1 MSTATF
7 GDRYAPM
14 RRFTSKAL
22 YQKYLTLTNRA
33 LEKSR
38 CREQETLVKSFCSAL
53 RRTNVRP
60 TLSLVALL
68 AAFVSLA
75 SLATPR
81 PEAAAIASA
90 HPLATEAGRV
100 TLERG
105 GNAFDAAVAIAAALA
120 VVEPA
125 SSGLGGGGF
134 WLLYQ
139 ASDGFATM
147 VDARERAPLAASADM
162 YLDKKGTPVPG
173 LSLDGPLAAAIPG
186 TPAALVHIAR
196 HYGHLPLSRSLA
208 PAMRLAREGF
218 TVTPRYRRLVRH
230 RLSVLSPAAA
240 QVFLDHG
247 KVPEEGYIVRQPEL
261 TQALA
266 DIAEHGRRG
275 FYGGERAIKLVN
287 GVRAGGGIWTL
298 QDLNTY
304 QIRERVPVSG
314 QYRQVRITSAALP
327 SSGGI
332 VLLEMLNI
340 LQSYDLTRL
349 PRSTRVHLI
358 VEAMRRGYRDR
369 AAYMGDPDFVTVD
382 SKRLLSLE
390 YAAALAATINP
401 DAATASAALPP
412 AIEPGSG
419 GSQTTHFSVI
429 DKEGNRVAATL
440 TINTAFGSGFMPPGT
455 GVLLN
460 NEMDDFVV
468 KPGTANTYGLVGS
481 SANAIAPGKR
491 PLSSMTPTFLETPD
505 VVVIAGTPGGSR
517 IISMMLLTALELAEG
532 RGAPKEWVALRRY
545 HHQYL
550 PDELSYE
557 PGAFDAPTIRQLR
570 EMGHNLKER
579 KGLYGNMQIVAWYK
593 KLRLLRA
600 ASDPRGEGVAW
611 VQRRD

>member
-1 MSTATF
+1 
-7 GDRYAPM
+7 
-14 RRFTSKAL
+14 
-22 YQKYLTLTNRA
+22 
-33 LEKSR
+33 
-38 CREQETLVKSFCSAL
+38 VKSCRYAL
-53 RRTNVRP
+53 RRTSAWP
-60 TLSLVALL
+60 TLCLVSLL
-68 AAFVSLA
+68 AMFPALA
-75 SLATPR
+75 SLAGPR
-81 PEAAAIASA
+81 PETAAIASA

-100 TLERG
+100 TLEQG

-134 WLLYQ
+134 WLLYR
-139 ASDGFATM
+139 AKDGFATM

-162 YLDKKGTPVPG
+162 YLDKKGAPVPR

-196 HYGHLPLSRSLA
+196 RYGRLPLSHSLA

-218 TVTPRYRRLVRH
+218 AVTPRYRRLVRH
-230 RLSVLSPAAA
+230 RLPVLSTAAA
-240 QVFLDHG
+240 QIFLDHG
-247 KVPEEGYIVRQPEL
+247 KVPGEGYIVRQLEL
-261 TQALA
+261 AQALA
-266 DIAEHGRRG
+266 DIAEHGREG
-275 FYGGERAIKLVN
+275 FYSGERAMKLVN
-287 GVRAGGGIWTL
+287 GVRGAGGIWTL

-304 QIRERVPVSG
+304 QVRERAPVSG
-314 QYRQVRITSAALP
+314 QYRQMRITSAALP

-340 LQSYDLTRL
+340 LQNYDLTRL

-369 AAYMGDPDFVTVD
+369 AAYMGDPDFVTVN
-382 SKRLLSLE
+382 SKRLLSPD

-401 DAATASAALPP
+401 EAATPSASLPP
-412 AIEPGSG
+412 AFQPRG
-419 GSQTTHFSVI
+419 GSHTTHFSVI
-429 DKEGNRVAATL
+429 DKDGNRVAATL
-440 TINTAFGSGFMPPGT
+440 TINTAFGSGFMPLGT

-460 NEMDDFVV
+460 NEMDDFVA
-468 KPGTANTYGLVGS
+468 KPGTANVYGLVGS

-505 VVVIAGTPGGSR
+505 VIVVLGTPGGSR
-517 IISMMLLTALELAEG
+517 IISMVLLAALEVAEG
-532 RGAPKEWVALRRY
+532 RGAPKQWVALRRY

-557 PGAFDAPTIRQLR
+557 PGAFDLTTIEQLR

-579 KGLYGNMQIVAWYK
+579 KRLYGNMQIVAWYK

-600 ASDPRGEGVAW
+600 ASDPRGEGAAW
-611 VQRRD
+611 VQHRD

>member
-1 MSTATF
+1 
-7 GDRYAPM
+7 M
-14 RRFTSKAL
+14 R
-22 YQKYLTLTNRA
+22 
-33 LEKSR
+33 
-38 CREQETLVKSFCSAL
+38 SFRSAL
-53 RRTNVRP
+53 RRTSAWP
-60 TLSLVALL
+60 TLCLVSLL
-68 AAFVSLA
+68 AIFPALSLA
-75 SLATPR
+75 GPR
-81 PEAAAIASA
+81 PETAAIASA

-100 TLERG
+100 TLEQG

-134 WLLYQ
+134 WLLYR
-139 ASDGFATM
+139 AKDGFTTM

-162 YLDKKGTPVPG
+162 YLDKKGAPVPR

-196 HYGHLPLSRSLA
+196 QYGRLPLSRSLA
-208 PAMRLAREGF
+208 PAIRLAREGF
-218 TVTPRYRRLVRH
+218 AVTSRYRRLVRH
-230 RLSVLSPAAA
+230 RLPVLSTAAA
-240 QVFLDHG
+240 QIFLDHG
-247 KVPEEGYIVRQPEL
+247 KVPGEGYIVRQPEL
-261 TQALA
+261 AQALT
-266 DIAEHGRRG
+266 DIAEHGREG
-275 FYGGERAIKLVN
+275 FYSGERAMKLVN
-287 GVRAGGGIWTL
+287 GVHAAGGIWAL

-304 QIRERVPVSG
+304 QVRERTPVSG
-314 QYRQVRITSAALP
+314 QYRQMRITSAALP

-332 VLLEMLNI
+332 VLVEMLNI

-349 PRSTRVHLI
+349 PRSTRIHLI

-369 AAYMGDPDFVTVD
+369 AAYMGDPDFVTVN
-382 SKRLLSLE
+382 SKRLLSPD

-401 DAATASAALPP
+401 EAATPSAALPP
-412 AIEPGSG
+412 AVQPRG
-419 GSQTTHFSVI
+419 GSHTTHFSVI
-429 DKEGNRVAATL
+429 DKDGNRVAATL
-440 TINTAFGSGFMPPGT
+440 TINTAFGSGFMPLGT

-460 NEMDDFVV
+460 NEMDDFVA
-468 KPGTANTYGLVGS
+468 KPGTANVYGLVGS

-505 VVVIAGTPGGSR
+505 VIVVLGTPGGSR
-517 IISMMLLTALELAEG
+517 IISMVLLAALEVAEG
-532 RGAPKEWVALRRY
+532 RGAPKQWVALRRY

-557 PGAFDAPTIRQLR
+557 PGAFDLATIEQLR

-579 KGLYGNMQIVAWYK
+579 KRLYGNMQIVAWYK

-600 ASDPRGEGVAW
+600 ASDPRGEGAAW

>member
-1 MSTATF
+1 MN
-7 GDRYAPM
+7 
-14 RRFTSKAL
+14 L
-22 YQKYLTLTNRA
+22 
-33 LEKSR
+33 
-38 CREQETLVKSFCSAL
+38 FCSAF
-53 RRTNVRP
+53 RRASVQS
-60 TLSLVALL
+60 TLCLVALL
-68 AAFVSLA
+68 VTFTPSAGVAAA
-75 SLATPR
+75 PR

-90 HPLATEAGRV
+90 HPLATEAGRI
-100 TLERG
+100 TLEQG
-105 GNAFDAAVAIAAALA
+105 GNAFDAAVAIAAALG

-125 SSGLGGGGF
+125 GSGLGGGGF
-134 WLLYQ
+134 WLLYR

-147 VDARERAPLAASADM
+147 VDARERAPLAASANM
-162 YLDKKGTPVPG
+162 YLNEKGAPISG

-186 TPAALVHIAR
+186 TPAALVHVSQ
-196 HYGHLPLSRSLA
+196 HYGRLPLSHSLA
-208 PAMRLAREGF
+208 PAIRLAREGF
-218 TVTPRYRRLVRH
+218 AVTPRYRRLVRR
-230 RLSVLSPAAA
+230 RLAALNTAAA
-240 QVFLDHG
+240 QVFLDQG

-261 TQALA
+261 AQALT
-266 DIAEHGRRG
+266 DIAERGREA
-275 FYGGERAIKLVN
+275 FYGGERAMKLVN
-287 GVRAGGGIWTL
+287 GVRAGGGVWTP

-314 QYRQVRITSAALP
+314 QYRQMRITSAALP

-340 LQSYDLTRL
+340 LRNYDLTRL

-369 AAYMGDPDFVTVD
+369 AAYMGDSDFITVD
-382 SKRLLSLE
+382 SKRLLSPE
-390 YAAALAATINP
+390 YAAALAATINLES
-401 DAATASAALPP
+401 ATPSATLPP
-412 AIEPGSG
+412 VVQPHAG

-429 DKEGNRVAATL
+429 DKDGNRVAATL

-460 NEMDDFVV
+460 NEMDDFVI
-468 KPGTANTYGLVGS
+468 KPGTANTYGLVGG

-505 VVVIAGTPGGSR
+505 VIVILGTPGGSR
-517 IISMMLLTALELAEG
+517 IISMVLLVALELAEG
-532 RGAPKEWVALRRY
+532 RGTPKEWVALRRY

-557 PGAFDAPTIRQLR
+557 PNAFAARTIRQLT

-579 KGLYGNMQIVAWYK
+579 KGLYGNMQIVTWYRK
-593 KLRLLRA
+593 PHGLRA
-600 ASDPRGEGVAW
+600 ASDPRGEGTAW

>member
-1 MSTATF
+1 MNPVNLFRSAF
-7 GDRYAPM
+7 
-14 RRFTSKAL
+14 RRASV
-22 YQKYLTLTNRA
+22 Q
-33 LEKSR
+33 
-38 CREQETLVKSFCSAL
+38 
-53 RRTNVRP
+53 P
-60 TLSLVALL
+60 TLCFISLLVTFTPPAGVA
-68 AAFVSLA
+68 AA
-75 SLATPR
+75 PR

-90 HPLATEAGRV
+90 HPLAIEAGRI
-100 TLERG
+100 TLEQG
-105 GNAFDAAVAIAAALA
+105 GNAFDAAVAIAAALG

-134 WLLYQ
+134 WLLYR

-147 VDARERAPLAASADM
+147 VDARERAPLGASADM
-162 YLDKKGTPVPG
+162 YLNKKGAPISG

-186 TPAALVHIAR
+186 TPAALVHVAQ
-196 HYGHLPLSRSLA
+196 HYGRLPLSRSLA
-208 PAMRLAREGF
+208 PAIRLAHKGF
-218 TVTPRYRRLVRH
+218 AVTPRYRSLVRR
-230 RLSVLSPAAA
+230 RLAALNTAAA
-240 QVFLDHG
+240 QVFLDQG

-261 TQALA
+261 AQALT
-266 DIAEHGRRG
+266 DIAERGREA
-275 FYGGERAIKLVN
+275 FYGGERAMRLVN

-340 LQSYDLTRL
+340 LRNYDLTRL

-369 AAYMGDPDFVTVD
+369 AAYMGDSDFITVD
-382 SKRLLSLE
+382 SKRLLSPE
-390 YAAALAATINP
+390 YAAALVATINLEN
-401 DAATASAALPP
+401 ATPSVTLPP
-412 AIEPGSG
+412 AVQPRAA

-429 DKEGNRVAATL
+429 DKDGNRVAATL

-460 NEMDDFVV
+460 NEMDDFVA

-505 VVVIAGTPGGSR
+505 VVVILGTPGGSR
-517 IISMMLLTALELAEG
+517 IISMVLLVALELAEG
-532 RGAPKEWVALRRY
+532 RGIPKEWVALRRY

-557 PGAFDAPTIRQLR
+557 PDAFDARTIRQLT

-579 KGLYGNMQIVAWYK
+579 KGLYGNMQIVAWYRK
-593 KLRLLRA
+593 RHSLQA
-600 ASDPRGEGVAW
+600 ASDPRGEGTAW

>member
-1 MSTATF
+1 MFPA
-7 GDRYAPM
+7 
-14 RRFTSKAL
+14 
-22 YQKYLTLTNRA
+22 
-33 LEKSR
+33 
-38 CREQETLVKSFCSAL
+38 
-53 RRTNVRP
+53 
-60 TLSLVALL
+60 
-68 AAFVSLA
+68 LA
-75 SLATPR
+75 SLAGPR
-81 PEAAAIASA
+81 PETAAIASA

-100 TLERG
+100 TLEQG

-134 WLLYQ
+134 WLLYR
-139 ASDGFATM
+139 AKDGFATM

-162 YLDKKGTPVPG
+162 YLDKKGAPVPR

-196 HYGHLPLSRSLA
+196 RYGRLPLSHSLA

-218 TVTPRYRRLVRH
+218 AVTPRYRRLVRH
-230 RLSVLSPAAA
+230 RLPVLSTAAA

-247 KVPEEGYIVRQPEL
+247 KVPGEGYIVRQLEL
-261 TQALA
+261 AQALA
-266 DIAEHGRRG
+266 DIAEHGREG
-275 FYGGERAIKLVN
+275 FYSGERAMKLVN
-287 GVRAGGGIWTL
+287 GVRGAGGIWTL

-304 QIRERVPVSG
+304 QVRERAPVSG
-314 QYRQVRITSAALP
+314 QYRQMRITSAALP

-340 LQSYDLTRL
+340 LQNYDLTRL

-369 AAYMGDPDFVTVD
+369 AAYMGDPDFVTVN
-382 SKRLLSLE
+382 SKRLLSPD

-401 DAATASAALPP
+401 EAATPSASLPP
-412 AIEPGSG
+412 AFQPRG
-419 GSQTTHFSVI
+419 GSHTTHFSVI
-429 DKEGNRVAATL
+429 DKDGNRVAATL
-440 TINTAFGSGFMPPGT
+440 TINTAFGSGFMPLGT

-460 NEMDDFVV
+460 NEMDDFVA
-468 KPGTANTYGLVGS
+468 KPGTANVYGLVGS

-505 VVVIAGTPGGSR
+505 VIVVLGTPGGSR
-517 IISMMLLTALELAEG
+517 IISMVLLAALEVAEG
-532 RGAPKEWVALRRY
+532 RGAPKQWVALRRY

-557 PGAFDAPTIRQLR
+557 PGAFDLTTIEQLR

-579 KGLYGNMQIVAWYK
+579 KRLYGNMQIVAWYK

-600 ASDPRGEGVAW
+600 ASDPRGEGTAW
-611 VQRRD
+611 VQHRD

>member
-1 MSTATF
+1 VNPVNLFRSV
-7 GDRYAPM
+7 
-14 RRFTSKAL
+14 L
-22 YQKYLTLTNRA
+22 WRA
-33 LEKSR
+33 
-38 CREQETLVKSFCSAL
+38 SAQ
-53 RRTNVRP
+53 P
-60 TLSLVALL
+60 TLRLVALL
-68 AAFVSLA
+68 VTFASPA
-75 SLATPR
+75 SLAAPR

-90 HPLATEAGRV
+90 HPLATEAGRI
-100 TLERG
+100 TLEQG

-134 WLLYQ
+134 WLLYR
-139 ASDGFATM
+139 AEDGFATM
-147 VDARERAPLAASADM
+147 VDARERAPLAASTNM
-162 YLDKKGTPVPG
+162 YLNEKGAPISG

-186 TPAALVHIAR
+186 TPAALVHVAQ
-196 HYGHLPLSRSLA
+196 HYGRLPLSRSLA
-208 PAMRLAREGF
+208 PAIRLAREGF
-218 TVTPRYRRLVRH
+218 AVTPRYRRLARH
-230 RLSVLSPAAA
+230 RLPALNGEAA
-240 QVFLDHG
+240 QVFLDQA
-247 KVPEEGYIVRQPEL
+247 KVPEEGYVVRQPEL
-261 TQALA
+261 AQVLA
-266 DIAEHGRRG
+266 DIAEHGREA
-275 FYGGERAIKLVN
+275 FYGGERAMRLVN
-287 GVRAGGGIWTL
+287 GVRAAGGIWTL

-304 QIRERVPVSG
+304 QIRERAPVSG

-327 SSGGI
+327 SSGGV

-340 LQSYDLTRL
+340 LQNYDLTRL

-369 AAYMGDPDFVTVD
+369 AAYMGDPDFITVD
-382 SKRLLSLE
+382 SKRLLSPE

-401 DAATASAALPP
+401 EAATPSAALPS
-412 AIEPGSG
+412 AVEPRAG

-429 DKEGNRVAATL
+429 DRDGNRVAATL

-468 KPGTANTYGLVGS
+468 KPGTANAYGLVGS

-505 VVVIAGTPGGSR
+505 IIVILGTPGGSR
-517 IISMMLLTALELAEG
+517 IISMVLLVALELADG
-532 RGAPKEWVALRRY
+532 RGMPKEWVARRRY

-557 PGAFDAPTIRQLR
+557 PGAFDARITRQLA
-570 EMGHNLKER
+570 EMGHNLKEW
-579 KGLYGNMQIVAWYK
+579 KGLYGNMQIVAWYRK
-593 KLRLLRA
+593 PHGLRA
-600 ASDPRGEGVAW
+600 ASDPRGEGTAW